1 MALIW
6 RCASCSGRIVPQI
19 WWWIII
25 FPVSMAADIP
35 RFQTYAN
42 GLVGF
47 PKRWFLVCLEK
58 LVLKVIFGCIFWCC
72 YCMYVAWSSP
82 EPRVVWRFGTGWW
95 CWGHW
100 NNQPAKFTHV
110 HRGNLV
116 WIILCNFF
124 CSKCW
129 YHLAKQRS
137 SSTKIKQPK
146 PQRPSSWRFFC
157 SLNVRGCPTGTPTPF
172 KVNSGSGR
180 FCLVPR
186 GLILHRPRKR
196 SI

>member
-1 MALIW
+1 
-6 RCASCSGRIVPQI
+6 
-19 WWWIII
+19 
-25 FPVSMAADIP
+25 
-35 RFQTYAN
+35 
-42 GLVGF
+42 
-47 PKRWFLVCLEK
+47 
-58 LVLKVIFGCIFWCC
+58 
-72 YCMYVAWSSP
+72 MYVAWSSP

-146 PQRPSSWRFFC
+146 PQHPSSWRCFC

-196 SI
+196 FM